1 MTKGLIDEGVPGG
14 FGAVAVYQEIRDCLG
29 ISEPTGVL
37 LPQGTN
43 AALCDVLVYWFF
55 LWRKPPWETVFIV
68 WVWGLEQLGAWP
80 GSQVEAAALFWCF
93 LSLWSGL
100 WSPLCEMGA

>member
-1 MTKGLIDEGVPGG
+1 MKGVPGG

-29 ISEPTGVL
+29 ISEPTGVP

-55 LWRKPPWETVFIV
+55 LWRKPPWETVFSL
-68 WVWGLEQLGAWP
+68 GLGA
-80 GSQVEAAALFWCF
+80 GAARSLAWESGGGGCIVLVLPLSVVWALV
-93 LSLWSGL
+93 
-100 WSPLCEMGA
+100 SPL

>member
-1 MTKGLIDEGVPGG
+1 MKGVPGG

-29 ISEPTGVL
+29 ISEPTGVRCPRAQTQPFVMFWFTGFFSGGSHL
-37 LPQGTN
+37 GK
-43 AALCDVLVYWFF
+43 LCL
-55 LWRKPPWETVFIV
+55 V
-68 WVWGLEQLGAWP
+68 WVWGPEQLGAWP

-100 WSPLCEMGA
+100 RSPLCEMGA